1 MENFLIY
8 IAKSALAA
16 SAFYLL
22 YLVLFQHQK
31 QFVFNRIYLPV
42 SLALSFIIPLI
53 TFTSV
58 RYIHLPTAPVETNS
72 FAYLA
77 EPTVTQPVAP
87 AFEMEWF
94 HYLMGIY
101 ALGILGFLCYLI
113 LGHFKAFSIIK
124 KSRLQKL
131 FNVNVNVTNK
141 DVHPFSFFNRIVLSD
156 RTLDNP
162 NLGMIVLHEDI
173 HVREK
178 HTFDILFAEILFLL
192 QWFNPFVWLLKDA
205 IKNNLEYKTDHQV
218 VKTIDPQQYQ
228 LAMVGL
234 AHKEGIAPFLT
245 AMNGSQL
252 KNRIVMMKKKTR
264 NKYALL
270 KQLLVLPLLAVL
282 TMSLANKEVKTEIV
296 EPAKQIKIV
305 VDGQTIP
312 QNDPRLESVD
322 FSKGIDGREVV
333 LALGIEDKVVANA
346 MSFDKNPK
354 EDGVYCIQT
363 RDYEVGTDPEFDK
376 MVNKPVVLVR
386 NDNLTVKG
394 TVVTG
399 WGEAIP
405 NAKILNNE
413 SSEEFVADEKG
424 NFELSFNGIEKP
436 VVLSFSAPGYYKNDI
451 VFYGNKKELRIAL
464 VEYDSEKELTVIGKV
479 SDHNGTPLPGTAII
493 VKGSTT
499 GTLADMAG
507 NYKIETDRLATLI
520 FSMVGFQ
527 KKEIEID
534 GQKKIDVQLE
544 PEKATGFDEETQ
556 AYFIV
561 EEMPE
566 FPGGN
571 IGLRNYLEQNQKYPQ
586 IALLNGIQGTVYV
599 SFVINEEGNVVQ
611 PKIARS
617 VDPALDKEAL
627 RLVSSLPRWK
637 PGKQNG
643 KLVKVN
649 YTVKVD
655 FKPTPEQL
663 SEYRKASWTGKLVTK
678 YAFSVSGKVVDKN
691 GEPVKGAAVVIKG
704 KNIGTITDNEGNYK
718 LGINDEDATLIVMM
732 SGFARK
738 EAEINGQEE
747 VDVQLEAYSEPAT
760 SLEIKSVKSSRK
772 GNLPSIIVNSKG
784 VVDNGEPLYVVDGV
798 EVTNIDYLK
807 PETIE
812 SISVLKDAETT
823 SIYGDKGKNGVVLVT
838 TKAAA
843 KKGAVQPFEKNSVRI
858 SDNKEP
864 LYVIDGK
871 PVAHINELDPGDIE
885 SMTVLKGAEAT
896 ALYGTVGGK
905 NGVIQV
911 RTKPG
916 TQYKSS
922 PNVSIREGKGLGNKK
937 PLFILDGEKYD
948 GDINNISPGDI
959 FSISVLKDEITKE
972 IYGNEAND
980 GVVIIYTNSY
990 KISSIQDLRKFIAQ
1004 KIRYPLVAQERNQTG
1019 EVKVNVRVE
1028 SDGRVTVLSDEDTK
1042 DDAIALDEVV
1052 VVAYAPKSPKLGET
1066 DITNEVLKKEVK
1078 RVAYMMPAIDISELM
1093 GKDVIVR
1100 VKFDLQ

>member
-16 SAFYLL
+16 GAFYLL
-22 YLVLFQHQK
+22 YLALFQHQK

-77 EPTVTQPVAP
+77 EPTMTQPLAP

-131 FNVNVNVTNK
+131 FNVNVNVTDK
-141 DVHPFSFFNRIVLSD
+141 DVHPFSFFDKIVLSD

-162 NLGMIVLHEDI
+162 NLGMIVLHEEI

-178 HTFDILFAEILFLL
+178 HTLDILFAEILFLL
-192 QWFNPFVWLLKDA
+192 QWFNPFAWLLKDA

-245 AMNGSQL
+245 ALNGSQL

-296 EPAKQIKIV
+296 QQNTDNTEAFVETQISYLQEISSL
-305 VDGQTIP
+305 D
-312 QNDPRLESVD
+312 S
-322 FSKGIDGREVV
+322 
-333 LALGIEDKVVANA
+333 
-346 MSFDKNPK
+346 
-354 EDGVYCIQT
+354 
-363 RDYEVGTDPEFDK
+363 
-376 MVNKPVVLVR
+376 
-386 NDNLTVKG
+386 VKG
-394 TVVTG
+394 G
-399 WGEAIP
+399 Y
-405 NAKILNNE
+405 
-413 SSEEFVADEKG
+413 SEENVEYENVQRI
-424 NFELSFNGIEKP
+424 NFDTGETKETTIEK
-436 VVLSFSAPGYYKNDI
+436 F
-451 VFYGNKKELRIAL
+451 L
-464 VEYDSEKELTVIGKV
+464 VAGKV
-479 SDHNGTPLPGTAII
+479 TDHNGTPLPGTAVI

-507 NYKIETDRLATLI
+507 NYKIETDRQATLI

-544 PEKATGFDEETQ
+544 PETGSLNKENQ

-571 IGLRNYLEQNQKYPQ
+571 IGLKSYLEENLKYPQ

-649 YTVKVD
+649 YTVKVE
-655 FKPTPEQL
+655 FKLTPEQL
-663 SEYRKASWTGKLVTK
+663 SEYRKASRTGKLVAK
-678 YAFSVSGKVVDKN
+678 YVFSVSGKVVDEN
-691 GEPVKGAAVVIKG
+691 GEPVKGAAVVIKD
-704 KNIGTITDNEGNYK
+704 KNIGTITDNDGNYK
-718 LGINDEDATLIVMM
+718 LEMNDENATLIVMM
-732 SGFARK
+732 SGYINKEVSVNGEEERNIELEKDDKLQDGKRIIDVAAKGENTSEDVEYERK
-738 EAEINGQEE
+738 INFDTGEIITIEKSTGKIVEKTAPKGESGILEINEVGGKTVANYKNRTYEHFVKGKITDKEGNPIPNVSIFVLNKTIGTVSDANGNYILGLNDTDVTLATWANGYKGQE
-747 VDVQLEAYSEPAT
+747 
-760 SLEIKSVKSSRK
+760 IK
-772 GNLPSIIVNSKG
+772 VNG
-784 VVDNGEPLYVVDGV
+784 ENVVDIELV
-798 EVTNIDYLK
+798 EYAGSKVETSGDQKKDLK
-807 PETIE
+807 
-812 SISVLKDAETT
+812 
-823 SIYGDKGKNGVVLVT
+823 
-838 TKAAA
+838 
-843 KKGAVQPFEKNSVRI
+843 PFEKNSVRI
-858 SDNKEP
+858 SDRKEP
-864 LYVIDGK
+864 LYVVDGK

-948 GDINNISPGDI
+948 GDINDISPGDI

-972 IYGNEAND
+972 IYGNGAED

-1052 VVAYAPKSPKLGET
+1052 VVAYASKSPKVGET
-1066 DITNEVLKKEVK
+1066 DITNDVLKKEVK
-1078 RVAYMMPAIDISELM
+1078 RVAYMMPAIDIPELM
-1093 GKDVIVR
+1093 DKDVIVR
-1100 VKFDLQ
+1100 VKFVLQ

>member
-58 RYIHLPTAPVETNS
+58 RYIHLPTAPVEPNS

-141 DVHPFSFFNRIVLSD
+141 DVHPFSFFNKIVLSD

-162 NLGMIVLHEDI
+162 NLGMIVLHEEI

-282 TMSLANKEVKTEIV
+282 TMGLANKEVKTEIV
-296 EPAKQIKIV
+296 QQNTDNTEAFVESQIKDLQEI
-305 VDGQTIP
+305 
-312 QNDPRLESVD
+312 
-322 FSKGIDGREVV
+322 
-333 LALGIEDKVVANA
+333 
-346 MSFDKNPK
+346 SFLDS
-354 EDGVYCIQT
+354 
-363 RDYEVGTDPEFDK
+363 
-376 MVNKPVVLVR
+376 
-386 NDNLTVKG
+386 VKG
-394 TVVTG
+394 GYSDEDVEYENIQRVNFDNGVTEDTTVEKFLVTG
-399 WGEAIP
+399 
-405 NAKILNNE
+405 
-413 SSEEFVADEKG
+413 
-424 NFELSFNGIEKP
+424 
-436 VVLSFSAPGYYKNDI
+436 
-451 VFYGNKKELRIAL
+451 
-464 VEYDSEKELTVIGKV
+464 KV
-479 SDHNGTPLPGTAII
+479 TDHNGTPLPGTAII

-534 GQKKIDVQLE
+534 EQTNIDVQLE

-566 FPGGN
+566 FPGGD
-571 IGLRNYLEQNQKYPQ
+571 IGLRNYLEQNLKYPQ

-599 SFVINEEGNVVQ
+599 SFVITEEGNVVQ

-627 RLVSSLPRWK
+627 RLVSSQPRWK

-649 YTVKVD
+649 HTAKVV
-655 FKPTPEQL
+655 FKPTSEQL
-663 SEYRKASWTGKLVTK
+663 SEYRKASWTGKLVAK
-678 YAFSVSGKVVDKN
+678 YAFSVSGRVVDEN
-691 GEPVKGAAVVIKG
+691 GEPVKGAAVVIKD

-747 VDVQLEAYSEPAT
+747 VNVQLEAYSESAT

-772 GNLPSIIVNSKG
+772 GNLPSILVNSKG

>member
-58 RYIHLPTAPVETNS
+58 RYIHLPTVPVETNS

-77 EPTVTQPVAP
+77 ESTVTQPVAP

-141 DVHPFSFFNRIVLSD
+141 DVHPFSFFNKIVLSD
-156 RTLDNP
+156 KTLDNP

-228 LAMVGL
+228 LAMIGL

-270 KQLLVLPLLAVL
+270 KQFLVLPLLAVL
-282 TMSLANKEVKTEIV
+282 TMGLANKDVKTEIV
-296 EPAKQIKIV
+296 QQNTDNTEAFVESQIKDLQEI
-305 VDGQTIP
+305 
-312 QNDPRLESVD
+312 
-322 FSKGIDGREVV
+322 
-333 LALGIEDKVVANA
+333 
-346 MSFDKNPK
+346 SFLDS
-354 EDGVYCIQT
+354 
-363 RDYEVGTDPEFDK
+363 
-376 MVNKPVVLVR
+376 
-386 NDNLTVKG
+386 VKG
-394 TVVTG
+394 GYSDEDVEYENIQRVNFDNGVTEDTTVEKFLVTG
-399 WGEAIP
+399 
-405 NAKILNNE
+405 
-413 SSEEFVADEKG
+413 
-424 NFELSFNGIEKP
+424 
-436 VVLSFSAPGYYKNDI
+436 
-451 VFYGNKKELRIAL
+451 
-464 VEYDSEKELTVIGKV
+464 KV
-479 SDHNGTPLPGTAII
+479 TDHNGTPLPGTAII

-534 GQKKIDVQLE
+534 EQTNIDVQLE

-566 FPGGN
+566 FPGGD
-571 IGLRNYLEQNQKYPQ
+571 IGLRNYLEQNLKYSQ

-649 YTVKVD
+649 HTAKVV
-655 FKPTPEQL
+655 FKPTSEQL
-663 SEYRKASWTGKLVTK
+663 SEYRKASWTGKLVAK
-678 YAFSVSGKVVDKN
+678 YAFSVRGRVVDEN
-691 GEPVKGAAVVIKG
+691 GEPVKGAAVVIKD

-747 VDVQLEAYSEPAT
+747 VNVQLEAYSESAT

-823 SIYGDKGKNGVVLVT
+823 SIYGDEGKNGVVLVT
-838 TKAAA
+838 IKAAA

>member
-77 EPTVTQPVAP
+77 EPTETQPVAP

-124 KSRLQKL
+124 NSRLQKL
-131 FNVNVNVTNK
+131 FNINVNVTNK
-141 DVHPFSFFNRIVLSD
+141 DVHPFSFFNKIVLSD

-282 TMSLANKEVKTEIV
+282 TMGLANKEVKTEIV
-296 EPAKQIKIV
+296 QQNTDNTEAFVESQIKDLQEI
-305 VDGQTIP
+305 
-312 QNDPRLESVD
+312 
-322 FSKGIDGREVV
+322 
-333 LALGIEDKVVANA
+333 
-346 MSFDKNPK
+346 SFLDS
-354 EDGVYCIQT
+354 
-363 RDYEVGTDPEFDK
+363 
-376 MVNKPVVLVR
+376 
-386 NDNLTVKG
+386 VKG
-394 TVVTG
+394 GYSDEDVEYENIQRVNFDNGVTEDTTVEKFLVTG
-399 WGEAIP
+399 
-405 NAKILNNE
+405 
-413 SSEEFVADEKG
+413 
-424 NFELSFNGIEKP
+424 
-436 VVLSFSAPGYYKNDI
+436 
-451 VFYGNKKELRIAL
+451 
-464 VEYDSEKELTVIGKV
+464 KV
-479 SDHNGTPLPGTAII
+479 TDHNGTPLPGTAII

-527 KKEIEID
+527 KKEIEVD
-534 GQKKIDVQLE
+534 EQTNIDVKLD

-561 EEMPE
+561 EEMSE
-566 FPGGN
+566 FPGGD
-571 IGLRNYLEQNQKYPQ
+571 IGLRNYLEQNLKYPQ

-649 YTVKVD
+649 HTAKVV
-655 FKPTPEQL
+655 FKTTSEQL
-663 SEYRKASWTGKLVTK
+663 SEYRKASRTGKLVAK
-678 YAFSVSGKVVDKN
+678 YAFSVNGKVVDEN

-704 KNIGTITDNEGNYK
+704 KNIGTITDNDGNYK
-718 LGINDEDATLIVMM
+718 LGMNDEYATVIVMM

-747 VDVQLEAYSEPAT
+747 VNVQLEPYSESAT

-798 EVTNIDYLK
+798 EVTNIDHLK

-864 LYVIDGK
+864 LYVVDGK
-871 PVAHINELDPGDIE
+871 PVAGINELDPGDIE

-1028 SDGRVTVLSDEDTK
+1028 SDGRVTVLSDEDAK

-1078 RVAYMMPAIDISELM
+1078 RVAYMMPAIDIPELM

>member
-16 SAFYLL
+16 GAFYLL
-22 YLVLFQHQK
+22 YLALFQHQK

-58 RYIHLPTAPVETNS
+58 RYIHIPAAPVETNS

-77 EPTVTQPVAP
+77 EPTMTQPLAP

-94 HYLMGIY
+94 HYLMGLY

-141 DVHPFSFFNRIVLSD
+141 DVHPFSFFDKIVLSD

-162 NLGMIVLHEDI
+162 HLGMIVLHEEI

-178 HTFDILFAEILFLL
+178 HTLDILFAEILFLL
-192 QWFNPFVWLLKDA
+192 QWFNPFAWLLKDA

-245 AMNGSQL
+245 ALNGSQL

-296 EPAKQIKIV
+296 QQNTDNTEAFVESQISNLQEI
-305 VDGQTIP
+305 
-312 QNDPRLESVD
+312 S
-322 FSKGIDGREVV
+322 
-333 LALGIEDKVVANA
+333 
-346 MSFDKNPK
+346 SFDS
-354 EDGVYCIQT
+354 
-363 RDYEVGTDPEFDK
+363 
-376 MVNKPVVLVR
+376 
-386 NDNLTVKG
+386 VKG
-394 TVVTG
+394 GYSEENVEYENIQRVNFDTGVTEDITIEKFLVTG
-399 WGEAIP
+399 
-405 NAKILNNE
+405 
-413 SSEEFVADEKG
+413 
-424 NFELSFNGIEKP
+424 
-436 VVLSFSAPGYYKNDI
+436 
-451 VFYGNKKELRIAL
+451 
-464 VEYDSEKELTVIGKV
+464 KV
-479 SDHNGTPLPGTAII
+479 TDHNGTPLPGTAII

-507 NYKIETDRLATLI
+507 NYRIETDRSATLI

-544 PEKATGFDEETQ
+544 PETGSLNKENQ

-566 FPGGN
+566 FPGGS
-571 IGLRNYLEQNQKYPQ
+571 IGLKSYLEENLKYPQ

-649 YTVKVD
+649 YTVKVE
-655 FKPTPEQL
+655 FKLTPEQL
-663 SEYRKASWTGKLVTK
+663 SEYRKASRTGKLVAK
-678 YAFSVSGKVVDKN
+678 YVFSVSGKVVDEN
-691 GEPVKGAAVVIKG
+691 GEPVKGAAVVIKD
-704 KNIGTITDNEGNYK
+704 KNIGTITDNDGNYK
-718 LGINDEDATLIVMM
+718 LEMNDENATLIVMM
-732 SGFARK
+732 SGYINKEVSVNGDTERNIELERDDKIKDGKRIIDVAAKGENTSEDVEYERK
-738 EAEINGQEE
+738 INFDTGEIITIEKSTGKIVEKTAPKGESGILEINEVGGKTVANYKNRTYEHFVKGKITDKEGNPIPNVFVFVLNKTIGTVSDANGNYILGLNDTDVTLAIWANGYKGQE
-747 VDVQLEAYSEPAT
+747 
-760 SLEIKSVKSSRK
+760 IKV
-772 GNLPSIIVNSKG
+772 
-784 VVDNGEPLYVVDGV
+784 NGENVVNIELV
-798 EVTNIDYLK
+798 EYAGSKVEISGDQKKDLK
-807 PETIE
+807 
-812 SISVLKDAETT
+812 
-823 SIYGDKGKNGVVLVT
+823 
-838 TKAAA
+838 
-843 KKGAVQPFEKNSVRI
+843 PFEKNSVRI

-864 LYVIDGK
+864 LYVVDGK
-871 PVAHINELDPGDIE
+871 PVAGINELDPGDIE
-885 SMTVLKGAEAT
+885 SVTVLKGAEAT

-916 TQYKSS
+916 TQYKYKSS

-937 PLFILDGEKYD
+937 PLFILDGEKFD
-948 GDINNISPGDI
+948 GDINDISPGDI

-972 IYGNEAND
+972 IYGNGAED

-1052 VVAYAPKSPKLGET
+1052 VVAYAPKSPKVGET
-1066 DITNEVLKKEVK
+1066 DITSDVLKKEVK
-1078 RVAYMMPAIDISELM
+1078 RVAYMMPAIDIPELM
-1093 GKDVIVR
+1093 DKDVIVR

>member
-141 DVHPFSFFNRIVLSD
+141 DVHPFSFFNKIVLSD
-156 RTLDNP
+156 KTLDNP

-282 TMSLANKEVKTEIV
+282 TMGLANKEVKTEIV
-296 EPAKQIKIV
+296 QQNTDNTEAFVESQIKDLQEI
-305 VDGQTIP
+305 
-312 QNDPRLESVD
+312 
-322 FSKGIDGREVV
+322 
-333 LALGIEDKVVANA
+333 
-346 MSFDKNPK
+346 SFLDS
-354 EDGVYCIQT
+354 
-363 RDYEVGTDPEFDK
+363 
-376 MVNKPVVLVR
+376 
-386 NDNLTVKG
+386 VKG
-394 TVVTG
+394 GYSDEDVEYENIQRVNFDNGVTEDTTVEKFLVTG
-399 WGEAIP
+399 
-405 NAKILNNE
+405 
-413 SSEEFVADEKG
+413 
-424 NFELSFNGIEKP
+424 
-436 VVLSFSAPGYYKNDI
+436 
-451 VFYGNKKELRIAL
+451 
-464 VEYDSEKELTVIGKV
+464 KV
-479 SDHNGTPLPGTAII
+479 TDHNGTPLPGTAII

-534 GQKKIDVQLE
+534 EQTNIDVQLE

-566 FPGGN
+566 FPGGD
-571 IGLRNYLEQNQKYPQ
+571 IGLRNYLEQNLKYPQ

-649 YTVKVD
+649 HTAKVV
-655 FKPTPEQL
+655 FKPTSEQL
-663 SEYRKASWTGKLVTK
+663 SEYRKASWTGKLVAK
-678 YAFSVSGKVVDKN
+678 YAFSVSGRVVDEN
-691 GEPVKGAAVVIKG
+691 GEPVKGAAVVIKD

-747 VDVQLEAYSEPAT
+747 VNVQLEPYSEPAT
-760 SLEIKSVKSSRK
+760 SLKIKSVKSSRK

-812 SISVLKDAETT
+812 SISVLKDAEAT

-838 TKAAA
+838 TKAAD

-864 LYVIDGK
+864 LYVVDGK
-871 PVAHINELDPGDIE
+871 PVAGINELDPGDIE

-922 PNVSIREGKGLGNKK
+922 PNVSIREGKGMGNKK

-959 FSISVLKDEITKE
+959 FSISVLKDEVTKE

-1066 DITNEVLKKEVK
+1066 DITNEVLRKEVK
-1078 RVAYMMPAIDISELM
+1078 RVAYMMPAIDIPELM

>member
-53 TFTSV
+53 TFTSI

-131 FNVNVNVTNK
+131 FNINVNVTNK
-141 DVHPFSFFNRIVLSD
+141 DVHPFSFFNKIVLSD

-162 NLGMIVLHEDI
+162 NLGMIVMHEDI

-282 TMSLANKEVKTEIV
+282 TMGLANKEVKTEIV
-296 EPAKQIKIV
+296 QQNTDNTEAFVESQIKDLQEI
-305 VDGQTIP
+305 
-312 QNDPRLESVD
+312 
-322 FSKGIDGREVV
+322 
-333 LALGIEDKVVANA
+333 
-346 MSFDKNPK
+346 SFLDS
-354 EDGVYCIQT
+354 
-363 RDYEVGTDPEFDK
+363 
-376 MVNKPVVLVR
+376 
-386 NDNLTVKG
+386 VKG
-394 TVVTG
+394 GYSDEDVEYENIQRVNFDNGITEDTTVEKFLVTG
-399 WGEAIP
+399 
-405 NAKILNNE
+405 
-413 SSEEFVADEKG
+413 
-424 NFELSFNGIEKP
+424 
-436 VVLSFSAPGYYKNDI
+436 
-451 VFYGNKKELRIAL
+451 
-464 VEYDSEKELTVIGKV
+464 KV
-479 SDHNGTPLPGTAII
+479 TDHNGTPLPGTAII

-534 GQKKIDVQLE
+534 EQTNIDVQLE

-566 FPGGN
+566 FPGGD
-571 IGLRNYLEQNQKYPQ
+571 IGLRNYLEQNLKYPQ

-611 PKIARS
+611 PKIAKS

-663 SEYRKASWTGKLVTK
+663 SEYRKASRTGKLVTK

-691 GEPVKGAAVVIKG
+691 GEPVKGAAVVIKD
-704 KNIGTITDNEGNYK
+704 KNIGTITDNDGNYK
-718 LGINDEDATLIVMM
+718 LGMNDEDATLIVMM

-747 VDVQLEAYSEPAT
+747 VNVQLEAYSESAT

-864 LYVIDGK
+864 LYVVDGK

-1019 EVKVNVRVE
+1019 KVKVNVRVE
-1028 SDGRVTVLSDEDTK
+1028 SDGRVTVLSDEDAK

-1078 RVAYMMPAIDISELM
+1078 RVAYMMPAIDIPGLM

>member
-8 IAKSALAA
+8 IAKSALAVG
-16 SAFYLL
+16 AFYLL
-22 YLVLFQHQK
+22 YLALFQHQK

-58 RYIHLPTAPVETNS
+58 RYIHIPAAPAETNS

-77 EPTVTQPVAP
+77 EPTMTQPLAP

-101 ALGILGFLCYLI
+101 ALGILGFLCYLV

-141 DVHPFSFFNRIVLSD
+141 DVHPFSFFDKIVLSD

-162 NLGMIVLHEDI
+162 NLGMIVLHEEI

-178 HTFDILFAEILFLL
+178 HTLDILFAEILFLL
-192 QWFNPFVWLLKDA
+192 QWFNPFAWLLKDA

-234 AHKEGIAPFLT
+234 AHKDGIAPFLT
-245 AMNGSQL
+245 ALNGSQL

-296 EPAKQIKIV
+296 QQNTDNTEAFVETQI
-305 VDGQTIP
+305 
-312 QNDPRLESVD
+312 S
-322 FSKGIDGREVV
+322 
-333 LALGIEDKVVANA
+333 
-346 MSFDKNPK
+346 
-354 EDGVYCIQT
+354 
-363 RDYEVGTDPEFDK
+363 
-376 MVNKPVVLVR
+376 
-386 NDNLTVKG
+386 NLQEISSLDSVKG
-394 TVVTG
+394 G
-399 WGEAIP
+399 Y
-405 NAKILNNE
+405 
-413 SSEEFVADEKG
+413 SEENVEYENVQRI
-424 NFELSFNGIEKP
+424 NFDTGETKETTIEK
-436 VVLSFSAPGYYKNDI
+436 F
-451 VFYGNKKELRIAL
+451 L
-464 VEYDSEKELTVIGKV
+464 VAGKV
-479 SDHNGTPLPGTAII
+479 SDQNGTPLPGTAII

-507 NYKIETDRLATLI
+507 NYRIETDRLATLI

-544 PEKATGFDEETQ
+544 PETGSLNKENQ

-611 PKIARS
+611 PKIAKS

-655 FKPTPEQL
+655 FKPTPEQF
-663 SEYRKASWTGKLVTK
+663 SEYRKASRTGNLVAKHT
-678 YAFSVSGKVVDKN
+678 FSVSGKVVDKN

-704 KNIGTITDNEGNYK
+704 KNIGTITDNDGNYK
-718 LGINDEDATLIVMM
+718 LGMNDEDATVIVMM
-732 SGFARK
+732 SGYINKEVSVNGNTEKNIELERDDKLQDGKRIIDVAAKGENTSEDVEYERK
-738 EAEINGQEE
+738 INFDTGEIITIEKSTGKIVEKTTPKGESGVLQINEVGGKTVSNYKNHTYEHFVKGKITDKEGNPIPNVFVLNKTIGTVSDANGNYILGLNDTDVTLATWANGYKGQE
-747 VDVQLEAYSEPAT
+747 
-760 SLEIKSVKSSRK
+760 IKV
-772 GNLPSIIVNSKG
+772 
-784 VVDNGEPLYVVDGV
+784 NGENVIDIELV
-798 EVTNIDYLK
+798 EYAGSKVETSGDQKKDLK
-807 PETIE
+807 
-812 SISVLKDAETT
+812 
-823 SIYGDKGKNGVVLVT
+823 
-838 TKAAA
+838 
-843 KKGAVQPFEKNSVRI
+843 PFEKNSVRI
-858 SDNKEP
+858 SDRKEP
-864 LYVIDGK
+864 LYVVDGK

-948 GDINNISPGDI
+948 GDINDISPGDI

-972 IYGNEAND
+972 IYGNEAED

-1019 EVKVNVRVE
+1019 EVNVNVRVE

-1042 DDAIALDEVV
+1042 DDAIGLDEVV
-1052 VVAYAPKSPKLGET
+1052 VVAYASKSPKVGET
-1066 DITNEVLKKEVK
+1066 DITNDVLKKEVK
-1078 RVAYMMPAIDISELM
+1078 RVAYMMPAIDIPELM
-1093 GKDVIVR
+1093 DKDVIVR